1 MQAIIETIASWFSAV
16 LSFFK
21 RLFEWFAGLFGDF
34 MEFMLDMPVKVLGGI
49 LDGAIYLLSA
59 IPVPE
64 FLHGGLQSL
73 FNALPNSLLY
83 FVQFFGIPQ
92 CLALIGAGVLFRLT
106 RKALTLGQW

>member
-1 MQAIIETIASWFSAV
+1 MQAIISTVASWLKAI
-16 LSFFK
+16 LAFFK
-21 RLFEWFAGLFGDF
+21 RIFEWFAGLFGDY
-34 MEFMLDMPVKVLGGI
+34 MEFMLDIPTKVFGAI

-64 FLHGGLQSL
+64 FLDGGLQAL
-73 FNALPNSLLY
+73 FSALPNSLLY